1 MVFECF
7 RCPLWKRGTSAPRL
21 TASPIP
27 LGSRSKSKDDVLA
40 SLLPTA
46 SSPFVC
52 HSPCLGIPKGSPY
65 PSFSCFPVCQGQAA
79 LRGHTGRRQA
89 PLCAARGAA
98 CCQEHRLAAG
108 EGIALL
114 LDPLVTWGSPLAQH
128 AEVRRFSGGAGA
140 WVSSRRSRGI
150 AGRGSEWP
158 RSCWKLSSL
167 LGRSS
172 RDRAGDLVPHE
183 PGLHCTPLCGL
194 FLPLP
199 PFPAPGRVHAW
210 PWELSRAGGDGG
222 IQACLLQL
230 PSESDFYFFFFPPR

>member
-1 MVFECF
+1 MTCLLPFC
-7 RCPLWKRGTSAPRL
+7 RQLRAPSCATHPALAFPR
-21 TASPIP
+21 AVPIP
-27 LGSRSKSKDDVLA
+27 VLA
-40 SLLPTA
+40 I
-46 SSPFVC
+46 SP
-52 HSPCLGIPKGSPY
+52 S
-65 PSFSCFPVCQGQAA
+65 
-79 LRGHTGRRQA
+79 
-89 PLCAARGAA
+89 ARGRQRFGAIQA
-98 CCQEHRLAAG
+98 GARLPCALPEGLPACQEHRLAAG

-230 PSESDFYFFFFPPR
+230 PSESDFYFFSPPLNFRSL